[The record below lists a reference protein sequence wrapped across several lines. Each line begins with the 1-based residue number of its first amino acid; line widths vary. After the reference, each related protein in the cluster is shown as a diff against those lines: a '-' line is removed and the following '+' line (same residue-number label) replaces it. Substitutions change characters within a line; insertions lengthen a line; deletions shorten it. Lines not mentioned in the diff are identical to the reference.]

1 MSVIFQNIS
10 LSQNFAR
17 MNDVLLIIFKVN
29 YSKIIPSNIIM
40 TSQDQ
45 YFLKLFI
52 YITYIIDILY
62 FEETIQGYWQLDEN
76 LDTNWR
82 MYWRVS
88 YFEGYSYAV

>member
-1 MSVIFQNIS
+1 MEFNIVLLELKFRNCIYIHYKLVSVIFQNIS

-62 FEETIQGYWQLDEN
+62 LEETIQGY
-76 LDTNWR
+76 
-82 MYWRVS
+82 
-88 YFEGYSYAV
+88 